1 MTTAT
6 QTTDAQTDD
15 RCIRHSRKVHFDV
28 VDDDVIRGR
37 ELDHQQKFL
46 PDGLTLIEQFPF
58 LTRRQRVLLSQIHGR
73 TYANMFRLVE
83 RFIEGKVLAIR
94 GEHWPGDQTAL
105 EPLVRF
111 SNEELR
117 HKELFGRIEKMMARG
132 TPAGYAFD
140 HDPNRLAQAVPG
152 KSTWAV
158 RALTCHIELVTQ
170 VHYHESIRPDAELS
184 AILKDVFLYRWSE
197 LSQHVVPDEIEWR
210 REDARLA
217 ADERDAAVD
226 DLIALVEAMDEI
238 LQVQAIADA
247 AYFVQ
252 ACGGVR
258 VGLPQRGVEA
268 GLLMAYRWQ
277 YIVSGIEN
285 PRFARVLLDLVTPA
299 QLERIQ
305 AALIS
310 IVH

>member
-1 MTTAT
+1 MTTAMH
-6 QTTDAQTDD
+6 TTDAQTYD
-15 RCIRHSRKVHFDV
+15 RCVRLAKKVNRHV
-28 VDDDVIRGR
+28 VDDVIRGR
-37 ELDHQQKFL
+37 ELDCQQKFL

-58 LTRRQRVLLSQIHGR
+58 LTRRQRVLLSQIQGR

-83 RFIEGKVLAIR
+83 RFIGVK
-94 GEHWPGDQTAL
+94 AL

-111 SNEELR
+111 SNDEVR
-117 HKELFGRIEKMMARG
+117 HQELFRRIEEMTARG
-132 TPAGYAFD
+132 MPEGYAFD
-140 HDPNRLAQAVPG
+140 HDPNRFAQAVLG

-158 RALTCHIELVTQ
+158 LALTCHIELFTQ

-184 AILKDVFLYRWSE
+184 ELFKDFFLYQWREESR
-197 LSQHVVPDEIEWR
+197 HVVLDEIEWR

-217 ADERDAAVD
+217 PNERDAAVD
-226 DLIALVEAMDEI
+226 DLIALVEAVDEI
-238 LQVQAIADA
+238 LQVQASADA
-247 AYFVQ
+247 AYLVQ

-258 VGLPQRGVEA
+258 AGLPPHRVEG
-268 GLLMAYRWQ
+268 GLLKAYRWQ

>member
-15 RCIRHSRKVHFDV
+15 RCLRLSKKVHFD

-58 LTRRQRVLLSQIHGR
+58 LTRRQRVLLSQIQGR

-83 RFIEGKVLAIR
+83 RFIGAKVIDISS
-94 GEHWPGDQTAL
+94 EHWPGDQTAL
-105 EPLVRF
+105 APLTRF
-111 SNEELR
+111 GNEELR
-117 HKELFGRIEKMMARG
+117 HQVLFVRIEKMTARAM
-132 TPAGYAFD
+132 PPGYAFD
-140 HDPNRLAQAVPG
+140 HDPNRFAQAVLG
-152 KSTWAV
+152 RSTWAV
-158 RALTCHIELVTQ
+158 RALACHIKLVTQ
-170 VHYHESIRPDAELS
+170 VHYFESIRPDAELS
-184 AILKDVFLYRWSE
+184 EIFRNLFVYRWREESH
-197 LSQHVVPDEIEWR
+197 HVEPDEIEWR

-217 ADERDAAVD
+217 AAERDAAVD
-226 DLIALVEAMDEI
+226 DLIALIETVDEV
-238 LQVQAIADA
+238 LQFQAIADA